1 MVGQKP
7 HVAAKALAF
16 ASAVAV
22 VGAALASCQTQPP
35 APPPVTTTSAPA
47 ATATQVPTAAATPT
61 PPAPTPDE
69 ATVMPS
75 SVDGAPV
82 LANDDGTGAFPIGM
96 KLTDFYAKT
105 ALLGWTCSP
114 AGTTDPEA
122 TISVGKTQFG
132 FYDGQLDS
140 IMINDA
146 SIATAKGLRVGDTI
160 TKMKKLY
167 GTKYGHETSMSQPAY
182 YYWFSDNTYLQVTVD
197 HNKITT
203 LSIGS
208 TS

>member
-1 MVGQKP
+1 MTGGLARKAVG
-7 HVAAKALAF
+7 VLTAASMAVLSSCQAEPPVP
-16 ASAVAV
+16 APSSTHPSATATMP
-22 VGAALASCQTQPP
+22 VGATTPSGATT
-35 APPPVTTTSAPA
+35 PPVTPA
-47 ATATQVPTAAATPT
+47 S
-61 PPAPTPDE
+61 PTPDE

-75 SVDGAPV
+75 SVNGAPV

-96 KLTDFYAKT
+96 ALADFYAKT

-114 AGTTDPEA
+114 GTTHDPDA

-132 FYDGQLDS
+132 FYDGHLDS

-146 SIATAKGLRVGDTI
+146 SIATAKGLRVGDTVA
-160 TKMKKLY
+160 TMKKLY

-182 YYWFSDNTYLQVTVD
+182 YYWFADHTYLQATVD